1 MDIATTIRS
10 LPRKLKLG
18 MILTGLMLV
27 ILLIINQPLQ
37 TGSAPQGIVSYQLAA
52 TADHSMAILRS
63 WRGDA
68 MVWAHLSLWLDF
80 LFVPVYVL
88 TLIMVT
94 NQLMRDRPGVRE
106 RNVARWVRAL
116 FVAAGTSDIV
126 ENILLLSNL
135 NPPTDS
141 LSLSATICALIK
153 FTGLMLG
160 LAGLVIIRAARRH
173 PLAHG

>member
-1 MDIATTIRS
+1 MDIASTIRS

-18 MILTGLMLV
+18 IITTGVMLV
-27 ILLIINQPLQ
+27 ALLIINQPLQ
-37 TGSAPQGIVSYQLAA
+37 TGSAPQGIISYQLAA
-52 TADHSMAILRS
+52 TADHSLAILRS

-68 MVWAHLSLWLDF
+68 MIWAYLSLWLDF
-80 LFVPVYVL
+80 LFAPAYVI
-88 TLIMVT
+88 TLLMVT
-94 NQLMRDRPGVRE
+94 NQLMKDRPGVRE

-116 FVAAGTSDIV
+116 FVTAGSSDVV
-126 ENILLLSNL
+126 ENILLLNNL

>member
-116 FVAAGTSDIV
+116 FVAAGISDIV